1 MGRTVKG
8 LGLGACI
15 TDAYSVGVPSGVLF
29 QPLSE
34 SVCLASYE
42 TTQAVIR
49 HHELCCISHNKWIS
63 DLRMRSITS
72 YLNVS
77 AHTVYCVHLTLD
89 TPTVL
94 EHFASDAAS
103 AVQLPKSGCTCD
115 CKPLRSFKV
124 VT

>member
-1 MGRTVKG
+1 MKG
-8 LGLGACI
+8 LGLGACV
-15 TDAYSVGVPSGVLF
+15 TDAYSVGVSSGVLF

-34 SVCLASYE
+34 SVCLTSYE

-49 HHELCCISHNKWIS
+49 HHALCCISHNRWIS

-72 YLNVS
+72 YLNIS
-77 AHTVYCVHLTLD
+77 VYCVHLTLD
-89 TPTVL
+89 TQTVL

-115 CKPLRSFKV
+115 CKPLRSFNM

>member
-8 LGLGACI
+8 LELGSCVS
-15 TDAYSVGVPSGVLF
+15 DAYSVGVPSGVLF

-34 SVCLASYE
+34 SVCLTSYK

-49 HHELCCISHNKWIS
+49 HHALCCISHNKWIS
-63 DLRMRSITS
+63 GLTMRSITS

-77 AHTVYCVHLTLD
+77 ADTVYCVHLILD

-94 EHFASDAAS
+94 EHFASDAAN
-103 AVQLPKSGCTCD
+103 AMQLRKSGCTCD
-115 CKPLRSFKV
+115 YKPLHSFKK
-124 VT
+124 